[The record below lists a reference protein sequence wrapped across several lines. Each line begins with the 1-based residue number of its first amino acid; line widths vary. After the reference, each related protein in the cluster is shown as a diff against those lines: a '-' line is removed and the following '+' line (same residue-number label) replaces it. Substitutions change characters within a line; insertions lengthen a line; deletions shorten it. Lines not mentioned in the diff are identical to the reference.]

1 MTAPRPDLDRA
12 AGVIGEYLRFLM
24 KTLPRDEAELDSTIK
39 RLSAECAERL
49 STGILNREGDG
60 T

>member
-1 MTAPRPDLDRA
+1 
-12 AGVIGEYLRFLM
+12 VIGEYLRFLM

-60 T
+60 I